1 MRFLIYYLLSVDES
15 HPVYTDLV
23 DDGLTKGRMN
33 EFLSKFM
40 HKEFFEEKKQHIQN
54 TEYTNNNN
62 NIGDLKTVTPDSQ
75 TNAATT
81 TVTNAVSNTVTP

>member
-1 MRFLIYYLLSVDES
+1 M
-15 HPVYTDLV
+15 
-23 DDGLTKGRMN
+23 KN
-33 EFLSKFM
+33 FLSRFM
-40 HKEFFEEKKQHIQN
+40 HKEFFEEKKQSIQN

-81 TVTNAVSNTVTP
+81 TEPNAVTNTVTP

>member
-1 MRFLIYYLLSVDES
+1 
-15 HPVYTDLV
+15 
-23 DDGLTKGRMN
+23 
-33 EFLSKFM
+33 M